1 MLMLILQAL
10 GLLIIM
16 TASLSST
23 LSLYFEVKYWRSLR
37 DPVTNGE
44 YPSVT
49 VIMPI
54 RGIDQNLEGNVR
66 SILEQRYP
74 AIREYLFVIDDVND
88 PAYSIVSNVV
98 KQYGN
103 ARIIINNIG
112 FSKGSAL
119 ARGISE
125 AKGDVVVIADSDAY
139 VHDQWLINL
148 VNLLKAGSGA
158 ATTYRF
164 YVPLSRLSLGS
175 LLKASFNMIGITAM
189 QNEAARFAWGGSTA
203 VWRRLV
209 LKWRLVEYLPH
220 YLSDDYVI
228 THMVHKDGLK
238 VGFTPRSMVI
248 TLEDSGIRDAFNWAV
263 RQLWYVKVYGF
274 NGFILYTA
282 SYTLYALTLPIAL
295 ALSLFINWAII
306 PGIVPYLIG
315 VVKDYY
321 RISRIRSQGA
331 FYANNIKSKYAYALA
346 AASILNVYFSW
357 LVIIVTAFT
366 KSINWRGR
374 VFTVN
379 DVKRGIELM
388 PLP

>member
-1 MLMLILQAL
+1 MLILQAL

-16 TASLSST
+16 IATLSSM
-23 LSLYFEVKYWRSLR
+23 LSLYFEVKYWRGLR
-37 DPVTNGE
+37 DPVDDGK

-54 RGIDQNLEGNVR
+54 RGVDQNLEGNVK
-66 SILEQRYP
+66 SILSQKYP
-74 AIREYLFVIDDVND
+74 AVREYLFIIDDVND
-88 PAYSIVSNVV
+88 PAYSLVSRII
-98 KQYGN
+98 KQYSN
-103 ARIIINNIG
+103 TRIIINNTG
-112 FSKGSAL
+112 SSKGSAL

-125 AKGDVVVIADSDAY
+125 AKGDVVVMVDSDAY
-139 VHDQWLINL
+139 VHDEWLINL
-148 VNLLKAGSGA
+148 INLLKAGSGA

-164 YVPLSRLSLGS
+164 YVPLSGLSLGS

-189 QNEAARFAWGGSTA
+189 QNEAARFTWGGSTA
-203 VWRRLV
+203 VWRSLV
-209 LKWRLVEYLPH
+209 LKWGLVKYLPH

-228 THMVHKDGLK
+228 THMVHREGLK

-248 TLEDSGIRDAFNWAV
+248 TLEDSGVRDAFNWAV

-274 NGFILYTA
+274 NGFMLYAA

-295 ALSLFINWAII
+295 ALSLFINWAIV
-306 PGIVPYLIG
+306 PGLLPYLIG
-315 VVKDYY
+315 VAKDYY
-321 RISRIRSQGA
+321 RVSRIRSQKT
-331 FYANNIKSKYAYALA
+331 FYANNIGSRYAYALA

-357 LVIIVTAFT
+357 LTIMATAFT

-374 VFTVN
+374 VFTIN
-379 DVKRGIELM
+379 DVKRGIKLR

>member
-1 MLMLILQAL
+1 MLILQVL
-10 GLLIIM
+10 GLLIVIAA
-16 TASLSST
+16 ASSSI

-37 DPVTNGE
+37 DPVNDGE

-54 RGIDQNLEGNVR
+54 RGVDQNLEGNVR
-66 SILEQRYP
+66 SVLEQKYP
-74 AIREYLFVIDDVND
+74 AAKEYLFIFDDVND
-88 PAYSIVSNVV
+88 PAYGLVSRIIEG
-98 KQYGN
+98 YSN
-103 ARIIINNIG
+103 ARIIINNAG
-112 FSKGSAL
+112 SSKGSAL
-119 ARGISE
+119 VKGINE
-125 AKGDVVVIADSDAY
+125 AKGDVVVIVDSDAY
-139 VHDQWLINL
+139 VHDEWLINL

-164 YVPLSRLSLGS
+164 YAPLSRLSLGL

-189 QNEAARFAWGGSTA
+189 QNDTARFAWGGSTA
-203 VWRRLV
+203 VWRKLI
-209 LKWRLVEYLPH
+209 LKWELVKYLPH

-228 THMVHKDGLK
+228 THMVHRDGLK

-248 TLEDSGIRDAFNWAV
+248 TLEDSGVKDAFKWAV

-282 SYTLYALTLPIAL
+282 SYTLYAFTLPIAL
-295 ALSLFINWAII
+295 ALSLFINWVII
-306 PGIVPYLIG
+306 LGLAPYLIG
-315 VVKDYY
+315 VIKDYY
-321 RISRIRSQGA
+321 RISRIRSQGV
-331 FYANNIKSKYAYALA
+331 FYASNIGGRYAYALA

-357 LVIIVTAFT
+357 LAIIVTAFT

-374 VFTVN
+374 VFTIQ
-379 DVKRGIELM
+379 DVKRGIESM